1 MAVATTVKMEEL
13 KQLIIHNLDIEE
25 LLDILG
31 MDMADLVE
39 KLEEEIEE
47 NFDELM
53 EAVQ

>member
-1 MAVATTVKMEEL
+1 MAAEILARMQEL

-25 LLDILG
+25 LMDILG

>member
-1 MAVATTVKMEEL
+1 MAAETLAKMEEL

-25 LLDILG
+25 LMDILG
-31 MDMADLVE
+31 MDIADLVAKVE
-39 KLEEEIEE
+39 DEIAE